1 MVGGWNLQG
10 ASGWVQART
19 QLSVAGGA
27 GQPGEASGFTLLE
40 AKARVVAE
48 RWLRQV
54 AGAAVQNGA
63 VLP

>member
-1 MVGGWNLQG
+1 MEPAGGIGLGASTHSALGGWGSG
-10 ASGWVQART
+10 AA
-19 QLSVAGGA
+19 
-27 GQPGEASGFTLLE
+27 GEASGFTLLE